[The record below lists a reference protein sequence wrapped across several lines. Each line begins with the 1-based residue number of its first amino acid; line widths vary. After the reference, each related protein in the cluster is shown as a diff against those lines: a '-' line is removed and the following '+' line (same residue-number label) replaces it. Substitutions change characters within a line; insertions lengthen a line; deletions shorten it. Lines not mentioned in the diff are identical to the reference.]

1 MMTAFAELR
10 SKFDESQR
18 RFKSV
23 AVIGLILLLSGTS
36 AAQLNLY
43 RLSPKPE
50 VVDGIHLP
58 RNHHELYRGMNEDQ
72 MTYQQAV
79 LAMLGDETK
88 RCEAALYTVIREA
101 LMNRQSPLADRL
113 NGVRQ
118 EIAAFGLSPVFSK
131 QHRALGVR
139 EAMDEAE
146 RIMSDAIS
154 PEKAQAFGID
164 YLSST
169 RLDWPRSFLYSTA
182 YIEIAKIYGPQVLIF
197 DESKKPRSI
206 DLNFWN
212 KVNRGV
218 WVHTNLAFPDKG
230 EFLTP
235 FYIPADQI
243 VGYQY
248 SRQSYDR
255 NAWNVWHPLS
265 ADITLLFMKYEFKGE
280 RYVMIFAP
288 IGLDHVVQVDQVF
301 CGAVSR
307 FDPNA
312 GVPQFAAPDCRK
324 KPLVVGVARLCSKTS
339 PNQKLDDDATSTS
352 CGVPDSIFA
361 PYKASSKAAPGIIRA
376 LESLS
381 VGNNKVVVVLPPERR
396 PKKPAPSP
404 AVGEQAASV
413 TGTEVAAQVV
423 ALAPTP
429 APQPMAQ
436 PPAVAVPTPPAPPIR
451 KTPDEIVEALMPKS
465 GAKKI
470 STCAQAADTL
480 DCDLSGVVLR
490 PNEEFYISMPDV
502 LQGKSLKGATL
513 WHRQDPATEQGLSG
527 RWDKTP
533 GYSSIQCHSPAS
545 KDPWRYFGGPN
556 PKKVPKGSLFA
567 DIVADNAVQPQR
579 LDFAASSHKGVA
591 HNAALTGRLLCDA
604 VRVQSVGA
612 DPVIFKRIVLE
623 FQ

>member
-1 MMTAFAELR
+1 MMATFAELR
-10 SKFDESQR
+10 TKFNESWR

-23 AVIGLILLLSGTS
+23 AVIGLALLSSVTS

-50 VVDGIHLP
+50 VVDGIRLP

-88 RCEAALYTVIREA
+88 RCEAAVYTVIREA
-101 LMNRQSPLADRL
+101 LMNRQSPLMDRL

-131 QHRALGVR
+131 PHKALELR

-154 PEKAQAFGID
+154 AEKAQTFGID

-182 YIEIAKIYGPQVLIF
+182 YIEIAKIYGPQILIF
-197 DESKKPRSI
+197 DESKKPRSL

-255 NAWNVWHPLS
+255 NAWNVWRSLS

-312 GVPQFAAPDCRK
+312 AVPQFTAPDCRK
-324 KPLVVGVARLCSKTS
+324 KPLIVGVARLCPKTS
-339 PNQKLDDDATSTS
+339 PSQNLGDDASAKP
-352 CGVPDSIFA
+352 CEVPDSIFA
-361 PYKASSKAAPGIIRA
+361 PYKASVKGASRIIRA

-381 VGNNKVVVVLPPERR
+381 IGDNKVVVALPPERR

-404 AVGEQAASV
+404 MVSDQASGT
-413 TGTEVAAQVV
+413 TGTESTEQAVAPNPIPAATPAPPMAPPPSV
-423 ALAPTP
+423 AAPTP
-429 APQPMAQ
+429 PMK
-436 PPAVAVPTPPAPPIR
+436 
-451 KTPDEIVEALMPKS
+451 KTPDEIVDALMPKS
-465 GAKKI
+465 GARKI

-490 PNEEFYISMPDV
+490 PGEEFYVPMPDV

-545 KDPWRYFGGPN
+545 KDPWRYFGGSN

-579 LDFAASSHKGVA
+579 LDFAASPHKGVA

-604 VRVQSVGA
+604 VRIQSVGA
-612 DPVIFKRIVLE
+612 DPVIFKRLVLE